1 MKKIAII
8 GGGITGLATA
18 FYLQE
23 YTHGSIDITLI
34 ESAPRLGG
42 KIASAQESGFV
53 IEGGP
58 DSFLTR
64 KTVMLDLCRKL
75 GLEGQLVGSNSA
87 KRTTYVWSRGHLHP
101 MPEGMMLMAP
111 TMVLPFL
118 RSRLVSWR
126 GKLRMGMEMFIPK
139 RPKDEDESLA
149 SFVRRRLGKEALDK
163 IAAPLMAGIFAADPE
178 MLSMQST
185 FPIFLEMERKHGSL
199 LRGILQQ
206 KRAKERIPV
215 RPGPK
220 EASPSMFMTLRGGLQ
235 QLVDAIVSRLH
246 PQTVLLNRHVL
257 SVTRDQEQYRIDLS
271 DGPCI
276 LADEIVFATPAYV
289 TANLIREIDTVLAMK
304 LRAIRYVSTATV
316 SLGFE
321 SGDIE
326 FPLDGFGFV
335 VPHNENRQI
344 TACSWSSTKFNH
356 RAPEGYA
363 LIRVFVGGARAEAL
377 AELDE
382 AALVELAREELRAIM
397 GITATPLLARTYR
410 WHKANPQ
417 YDVGHQARIADIDKI
432 VAWHPGLHLAGAAYH
447 GAGIPDCIQGAIKVA
462 RSIARKTPHK
472 QEEGCMTEIS
482 RRLFVS
488 SNGGIQVVPSPANNS
503 DRSDRSSDPR
513 DFAKN
518 PMLVYWEMTQ
528 ACALACRHCRAEAV
542 STPHPSEL
550 TRTESEDLLRQIA
563 AFDKPL
569 PHLILT
575 GGDPLKRADVYDLID
590 YAHTL
595 GLTVSITPSATPD
608 LTFDVLAKLKA
619 HGIESLGL
627 SLDGSSAARHEAVRG
642 VEGCFDW
649 TIRAAKDAAKLEIP
663 IQVNTLVS
671 QETADDLPAIYELL
685 KSLKVMR
692 WSLFFLIAV
701 GRGKMLQPVS
711 PERGEELMHWVYD
724 LSRVAPFA
732 IKTTEAPSYRRVA
745 LNRMRG
751 EGMLS
756 GEIQNTPVYRGFG
769 VRDGH
774 GIVFVSNQGDI
785 YPAGFLP
792 LAVGNVRLDNL
803 VDVYRDSPMFRALH
817 APSLFKG
824 KCGQCEY
831 RALCGGSRA
840 RAFAYTGDAL
850 ASDPFCPYEP
860 KASAVSSAMVS

>member
-23 YTHGSIDITLI
+23 YTHGAVDITLI

-53 IEGGP
+53 IDGGA

-75 GLEGQLVGSNSA
+75 GLEDQLVGSNSA

-178 MLSMQST
+178 ILSMQST
-185 FPIFLEMERKHGSL
+185 FPTFLEMERKHGSL

-220 EASPSMFMTLRGGLQ
+220 DVSPSMFMTLRGGLQ

-289 TANLIREIDTVLAMK
+289 TANLIREIDPVLAMK

-321 SGDIE
+321 SSDIN

-397 GITATPLLARTYR
+397 GITATPLLTRTYR

-417 YDVGHQARIADIDKI
+417 YDVGHQARTADIDKI

-447 GAGIPDCIQGAIKVA
+447 GSGIPDCIQGAIKVA
-462 RSIARKTPHK
+462 QSIARKTQHK
-472 QEEGCMTEIS
+472 QEEGRMTEIS

-488 SNGGIQVVPSPANNS
+488 SNGGIQVVPAPASNS
-503 DRSDRSSDPR
+503 DRPARSSGPH

-575 GGDPLKRADVYDLID
+575 GGDPLKRADIYHLID
-590 YAHTL
+590 YAHML
-595 GLTVSITPSATPD
+595 GLTVSITPTATQD
-608 LTFDVLAKLKA
+608 LTFNALLALKA

-627 SLDGSSAARHEAVRG
+627 SLDGSSVARHEAVRG

-649 TIRAAKDAAKLEIP
+649 TIDALKNAAKLEIP

-831 RALCGGSRA
+831 RVLCGGSRA

-860 KASAVSSAMVS
+860 KARAVSSAMVS

>member
-18 FYLQE
+18 FYLQK
-23 YTHGSIDITLI
+23 YTQSTVDITLI
-34 ESAPRLGG
+34 ENAPRLGG
-42 KIASAQESGFV
+42 KITSAEESGFV
-53 IEGGP
+53 VEGGP
-58 DSFLTR
+58 DSFLA
-64 KTVMLDLCRKL
+64 KKPAVLELCRDL
-75 GLEGQLVGSNSA
+75 GLNDDLIGCNNLKHN
-87 KRTTYVWSRGHLHP
+87 TYVWSRNKLHP
-101 MPEGMMLMAP
+101 LPEGMMLMAP
-111 TMVLPFL
+111 TMMLPFL
-118 RSRLVSWR
+118 RSGLISWP
-126 GKLRMGMEMFIPK
+126 GKTRMGMEMFLPPRK
-139 RPKDEDESLA
+139 AKADESLA
-149 SFVRRRLGKEALDK
+149 SFVRRRLGEEALDK

-178 MLSMQST
+178 RLSMQST
-185 FPIFLEMERKHGSL
+185 FPIFLEMERMHGSL
-199 LRGILQQ
+199 LRGVLQQ
-206 KRAKERIPV
+206 KRAKDRIPV
-215 RPGPK
+215 RPDPK
-220 EASPSMFMTLRGGLQ
+220 EVSPSMFMTLRGGLQ
-235 QLVDAIVSRLH
+235 QLVDAIVSRLYL
-246 PQTVLLNRHVL
+246 QRILLNVHVL
-257 SVTRDQEQYRIDLS
+257 TVVRDHEQYRVALS
-271 DGPCI
+271 DGSHFKT
-276 LADEIVFATPAYV
+276 DEIVFTTPAYV
-289 TANLIREIDTVLAMK
+289 TADLLQQVNPVLALK

-316 SLGFE
+316 SLGFKN
-321 SGDIE
+321 SDIK
-326 FPLDGFGFV
+326 FPVDGFGFV

-356 RAPEGYA
+356 RAPAGHA

-377 AELDE
+377 AEQDE
-382 AALVELAREELRAIM
+382 ATLVQMARLELCAIM
-397 GITATPLLARTYR
+397 EITATPVLAKVYR
-410 WHKANPQ
+410 WNKANPQ

-447 GAGIPDCIQGAIKVA
+447 GSSIPDCIQGAVKVA
-462 RSIARKTPHK
+462 QSIARKTQYK
-472 QEEGCMTEIS
+472 QEEGSMTEIS

-488 SNGGIQVVPSPANNS
+488 SNEGIQVVPPPASNS
-503 DRSDRSSDPR
+503 DRSPRSSGPR

-550 TRTESEDLLRQIA
+550 THTESENLLCQIA

-575 GGDPLKRADVYDLID
+575 GGDPLRRTDLYDLID
-590 YAHTL
+590 YAHIL
-595 GLTVSITPSATPD
+595 GITVSITPSATPD
-608 LTFDVLAKLKA
+608 LTLDVLAKLKA

-627 SLDGSSAARHEAVRG
+627 SLDGSSAFRHEAVRG

-649 TIRAAKDAAKLEIP
+649 TINALKDAAKLGIH

-671 QETADDLPAIYELL
+671 QETADDLPAVYELL

-711 PERGEELMHWVYD
+711 PERGEELMHWIYD

-756 GEIQNTPVYRGFG
+756 SEIQNTPVYRGFG
-769 VRDGH
+769 IRDGQ
-774 GIVFVSNQGDI
+774 GIMFVSNKGDI

-792 LAVGNVRLDNL
+792 LTVGNVRMDHL
-803 VDVYRDSPMFRALH
+803 VNVYRKSPMFRALH
-817 APSLFKG
+817 TPSQFKG

-831 RALCGGSRA
+831 RSLCGGSRA

-860 KASAVSSAMVS
+860 KTRAVSPMVS

>member
-23 YTHGSIDITLI
+23 YTCGSVDITLI
-34 ESAPRLGG
+34 ESSPRLGG
-42 KIASAQESGFV
+42 KIASAQERGFV
-53 IEGGP
+53 IDGGP

-75 GLEGQLVGSNSA
+75 GLEDQLVGSNGA
-87 KRTTYVWSRGHLHP
+87 KRTTYVWSRGQLNP

-118 RSRLVSWR
+118 RSRLISWP
-126 GKLRMGMEMFIPK
+126 GKVRMGMEMFIPK
-139 RPKDEDESLA
+139 RAQEEDESLA
-149 SFVRRRLGKEALDK
+149 SFVCRRLGKEALDK

-178 MLSMQST
+178 RLSLQST
-185 FPIFLEMERKHGSL
+185 FPTFLEMEQKHGSL

-206 KRAKERIPV
+206 KHAKKHIPV
-215 RPGPK
+215 PPGPK
-220 EASPSMFMTLRGGLQ
+220 DGSPSMFMTLRGGLQ
-235 QLVDAIVSRLH
+235 QLVDALVSRLP
-246 PQTVLLNRHVL
+246 PQTILLNRHLL
-257 SVTRDQEQYRIDLS
+257 SVRSDREHYRIALS
-271 DGPCI
+271 DHSCI
-276 LADEIVFATPAYV
+276 QADEVVFATPAYV
-289 TANLIREIDTVLAMK
+289 TANLIREIDPVLAMK

-316 SLGFE
+316 SLGFNH
-321 SGDIE
+321 SDIKL
-326 FPLDGFGFV
+326 PLDGFGFV
-335 VPHNENRQI
+335 VPHTENRKI

-363 LIRVFVGGARAEAL
+363 LLRVFIGGARAEAL

-382 AALVELAREELRAIM
+382 AALVDLAREELRVIM
-397 GITATPLLARTYR
+397 GITATPLLAKAYR

-432 VAWHPGLHLAGAAYH
+432 VAWHSGLHLAGSAYH
-447 GAGIPDCIQGAIKVA
+447 GSGIPDCIQAAAKVA
-462 RSIARKTPHK
+462 QSIARKTPQK

-488 SNGGIQVVPSPANNS
+488 SNGGIQVLPSPTTDHSAPS
-503 DRSDRSSDPR
+503 THSSGSR
-513 DFAKN
+513 DFTKN

-542 STPHPSEL
+542 STPHSCEL
-550 TRTESEDLLRQIA
+550 TYAESENLLRQIA

-575 GGDPLKRADVYDLID
+575 GGDPLKRADLYDLIA
-590 YAHTL
+590 YANLL
-595 GLTVSITPSATPD
+595 GMTVSITPSATPE
-608 LTFDVLAKLKA
+608 LSFDALLRLKI

-627 SLDGSSAARHEAVRG
+627 SLDGSNAARHQAVRG

-649 TIRAAKDAAKLEIP
+649 TMRALDDAAKLELP

-671 QETADDLPAIYELL
+671 QETVDDLPAIYELL

-692 WSLFFLIAV
+692 WSLFFLVAV

-711 PERGEELMHWVYD
+711 PERGEKLMHWIYD
-724 LSRVAPFA
+724 LSQVAPFA

-756 GEIQNTPVYRGFG
+756 GEIQKTPVYRGFG
-769 VRDGH
+769 IRDGH
-774 GIVFVSNQGDI
+774 GIMFISNKGDI

-792 LAVGNVRLDNL
+792 LNVGNVRSDHL
-803 VDVYRDSPMFRALH
+803 VDVYRNSPMFRALH
-817 APSLFKG
+817 TPSQFKG

-831 RALCGGSRA
+831 RSLCGGSRA

-850 ASDPFCPYEP
+850 ASDPLCPYEP
-860 KASAVSSAMVS
+860 KVRASSPIAS

>member
-23 YTHGSIDITLI
+23 YTHGAVDITLI

-42 KIASAQESGFV
+42 KITSAQGSGYV
-53 IEGGP
+53 VEGGP
-58 DSFLTR
+58 DSFITKKPAALE
-64 KTVMLDLCRKL
+64 LCRDL
-75 GLEGQLVGSNSA
+75 GLNDDLISCNNT
-87 KRTTYVWSRGHLHP
+87 KKNTYVWSREKLHP
-101 MPEGMMLMAP
+101 VPEGMMLMAP
-111 TMVLPFL
+111 TMMLPFL
-118 RSRLVSWR
+118 RSRLISWP
-126 GKLRMGMEMFIPK
+126 GKVRMGMEIFLSPRCAK
-139 RPKDEDESLA
+139 TDESLA

-178 MLSMQST
+178 RLSLQST
-185 FPIFLEMERKHGSL
+185 FPIFLEMERKYGSL

-206 KRAKERIPV
+206 KRAKEHIPV

-220 EASPSMFMTLRGGLQ
+220 QVSSAMFMTLRGGLQ
-235 QLVDAIVSRLH
+235 QLVDAIVARLH
-246 PQTVLLNRHVL
+246 LQTILLNRHVL
-257 SVTRDQEQYRIDLS
+257 TVTRDQEKYRIDLS
-271 DGPCI
+271 DGSHFR
-276 LADEIVFATPAYV
+276 ADEIVFATPAYV
-289 TANLIREIDTVLAMK
+289 TANLIREIDPVLALK
-304 LRAIRYVSTATV
+304 LREIRYVSTATV
-316 SLGFE
+316 SLGFK
-321 SGDIE
+321 SSDIKL
-326 FPLDGFGFV
+326 PLDGFGFV

-344 TACSWSSTKFNH
+344 TACSWSSMKFNH

-363 LIRVFVGGARAEAL
+363 LIRVFIGGARAEAL
-377 AELDE
+377 AEQDE
-382 AALVELAREELRAIM
+382 AALLQLARLELCAIM
-397 GITATPLLARTYR
+397 GITATPVLTKVYR

-417 YDVGHQARIADIDKI
+417 YDVGHQARIAEIDKI

-462 RSIARKTPHK
+462 QSLTRTTQHK
-472 QEEGCMTEIS
+472 QEEGNMTEIS

-488 SNGGIQVVPSPANNS
+488 SNGGVQVIPSPASNS
-503 DRSDRSSDPR
+503 DSSARNPGPR

-550 TRTESEDLLRQIA
+550 AHAESKTLLRQIA
-563 AFDKPL
+563 TFDKPL

-575 GGDPLKRADVYDLID
+575 GGDPLKRADLYELID

-595 GLTVSITPSATPD
+595 GLTVSITPSATGD

-627 SLDGSSAARHEAVRG
+627 SLDGSSAVRHEAVRG

-649 TIRAAKDAAKLEIP
+649 TIRAAMDAEKLKMP

-685 KSLKVMR
+685 KSVKVMR

-711 PERGEELMHWVYD
+711 PERGEELMHWIYD
-724 LSRVAPFA
+724 LARVAPFA
-732 IKTTEAPSYRRVA
+732 VKTTEAPSYRRVA
-745 LNRMRG
+745 LNRMR
-751 EGMLS
+751 EDGMLS
-756 GEIQNTPVYRGFG
+756 AEIQGTPVYRGFG
-769 VRDGH
+769 IRDGH
-774 GIVFVSNQGDI
+774 GIMFVSNQGDI

-792 LAVGNVRLDNL
+792 LTVGNVRVDNL
-803 VDVYRDSPMFRALH
+803 VDVYRSSPMFRALH
-817 APSLFKG
+817 TPSQFKG
-824 KCGQCEY
+824 KCGLCEY

-860 KASAVSSAMVS
+860 KAGAVAQVAS

>member
-18 FYLQE
+18 FYLQK
-23 YTHGSIDITLI
+23 YTHGAVDITLI

-42 KIASAQESGFV
+42 KITSAQESGFV
-53 IEGGP
+53 VEGGP
-58 DSFLTR
+58 DSFLT
-64 KTVMLDLCRKL
+64 KKPAVLELCRD
-75 GLEGQLVGSNSA
+75 LELNDDLIGCNNLKQN
-87 KRTTYVWSRGHLHP
+87 TYVWSRNKLHP
-101 MPEGMMLMAP
+101 MPEGMMLMVP
-111 TMVLPFL
+111 TMMLPFF
-118 RSRLVSWR
+118 RSRLVSWP
-126 GKLRMGMEMFIPK
+126 GKMRMGMEMFLPPRK
-139 RPKDEDESLA
+139 AKADESLA
-149 SFVRRRLGKEALDK
+149 NFVRRRLGAEALEK

-178 MLSMQST
+178 RLSLQST
-185 FPIFLEMERKHGSL
+185 FPIFVEMEQKHGSL

-206 KRAKERIPV
+206 KRAKEHIPV

-220 EASPSMFMTLRGGLQ
+220 EVSPSMFMTLRGGLQ

-246 PQTVLLNRHVL
+246 LQTILLNVHVL
-257 SVTRDQEQYRIDLS
+257 AVTRDHEQYRISLS
-271 DGPCI
+271 DGSHFN
-276 LADEIVFATPAYV
+276 ADEIVFATPASV
-289 TANLIREIDTVLAMK
+289 TANLVREIDPVLALK
-304 LRAIRYVSTATV
+304 LRAVRYVSTATV
-316 SLGFE
+316 SLGFK
-321 SGDIE
+321 SSDIE
-326 FPLDGFGFV
+326 RPLDGFGFV
-335 VPHNENRQI
+335 VPHSENRQI

-377 AELDE
+377 AEQGE
-382 AALVELAREELRAIM
+382 AALVELARQELRAIM
-397 GITATPLLARTYR
+397 GIAATPVLAKVYR

-432 VAWHPGLHLAGAAYH
+432 VALHPGLHLAGAAYH
-447 GAGIPDCIQGAIKVA
+447 GAGIPDCIQGAITVA
-462 RSIARKTPHK
+462 QSIALKTHHK
-472 QEEGCMTEIS
+472 QEEGSMTEIS

-488 SNGGIQVVPSPANNS
+488 SNGGIQVIPSPANNS
-503 DRSDRSSDPR
+503 DRNAHNSGSHDYSQ
-513 DFAKN
+513 N

-550 TRTESEDLLRQIA
+550 THAESKTLLRQIA

-575 GGDPLKRADVYDLID
+575 GGDPLKRADLYDLID
-590 YAHTL
+590 EAHIL

-608 LTFDVLAKLKA
+608 LTFDALAKLKA

-627 SLDGSSAARHEAVRG
+627 SLDGSSAVRHEAVRG

-649 TIRAAKDAAKLEIP
+649 TIRAAEDAAKLGMP

-685 KSLKVMR
+685 KSLKAMR

-724 LSRVAPFA
+724 LSRAAPFA

-751 EGMLS
+751 EGMPS
-756 GEIQNTPVYRGFG
+756 AEIQGTPVYRGFG
-769 VRDGH
+769 IRDGH
-774 GIVFVSNQGDI
+774 GIMFISNKGDI

-792 LAVGNVRLDNL
+792 LTVGNVRMDHL
-803 VDVYRDSPMFRALH
+803 VDIYRNSPMFRALH
-817 APSLFKG
+817 TPSQFKG

-840 RAFAYTGDAL
+840 RAFAYTGDPL

-860 KASAVSSAMVS
+860 KARAESPMAG

>member
-1 MKKIAII
+1 MKRVAII
-8 GGGITGLATA
+8 GGGITGLTTA
-18 FYLQE
+18 FYLQK
-23 YTHGSIDITLI
+23 YAPAADVTLI
-34 ESAPRLGG
+34 ENTHRLGG
-42 KIASAQESGFV
+42 KIVSAQESGFV

-64 KTVMLDLCRKL
+64 KPAVMELCHDL
-75 GLEGQLVGSNSA
+75 GLDEDLIGSNTVKKS
-87 KRTTYVWSRGHLHP
+87 TYVWSRDNLHP
-101 MPEGMMLMAP
+101 LPEGMMSMAP
-111 TMVLPFL
+111 TKVLPFL
-118 RSRLVSWR
+118 RSRLISWP
-126 GKLRMGMEMFIPK
+126 GKMRMGMEIFVPPRKAMA
-139 RPKDEDESLA
+139 DESLA

-178 MLSMQST
+178 ILSMQST
-185 FPIFLEMERKHGSL
+185 FPTFLEMERKHGSL
-199 LRGILQQ
+199 LCAILHQ
-206 KRAKERIPV
+206 KRAKRDTPAIS
-215 RPGPK
+215 GAK
-220 EASPSMFMTLRGGLQ
+220 DISPPMFMTLRGGLQ

-257 SVTRDQEQYRIDLS
+257 TVTQDKEQYRIAFE
-271 DGPCI
+271 DGSCI
-276 LADEIVFATPAYV
+276 LADDIVFATPAYV
-289 TANLIREIDTVLAMK
+289 IADLLQQIDPVLALK

-316 SLGFE
+316 SLGFRN
-321 SGDIE
+321 SDIN

-335 VPHNENRQI
+335 VPHKENRQI

-363 LIRVFVGGARAEAL
+363 LIRVFLGGARAEAL
-377 AELDE
+377 AEQDE
-382 AALVELAREELRAIM
+382 AALVELARLELFASM
-397 GITATPLLARTYR
+397 GISATPVLSKVYC

-417 YDVGHQARIADIDKI
+417 YDVGHQARTADIDKV

-447 GAGIPDCIQGAIKVA
+447 GAGIPDCIQGAVKVA
-462 RSIARKTPHK
+462 QSIARTIQHK
-472 QEEGCMTEIS
+472 QEEGSMTEIS

-488 SNGGIQVVPSPANNS
+488 SNGGVQVVPARADNS
-503 DRSDRSSDPR
+503 ARSTHSSGPR
-513 DFAKN
+513 DFAKD
-518 PMLVYWEMTQ
+518 PILVYWEMTQ

-550 TRTESEDLLRQIA
+550 THIESEDLLRQIA

-575 GGDPLKRADVYDLID
+575 GGDPLQRADLYDLID
-590 YAHTL
+590 YAHML

-608 LTFDVLAKLKA
+608 LTFDALLRLKV
-619 HGIESLGL
+619 HGMESLGL
-627 SLDGSSAARHEAVRG
+627 SLDGSSAVRHEAVRG
-642 VEGCFDW
+642 VEGCFNW
-649 TIRAAKDAAKLEIP
+649 TIRAAKDAAKLEMP

-711 PERGEELMHWVYD
+711 PERGEELMHWIYD

-756 GEIQNTPVYRGFG
+756 GEIQDTTVYRGFG

-774 GIVFVSNQGDI
+774 GILFVSNKGDI

-792 LAVGNVRLDNL
+792 LTVGNVRRDHL
-803 VDVYRDSPMFRALH
+803 VDVYRNSPMFRALH
-817 APSLFKG
+817 TPSQFKG

-840 RAFAYTGDAL
+840 RAYAYTGDAL
-850 ASDPFCPYEP
+850 ASDPFCPYKP
-860 KASAVSSAMVS
+860 KGRAESPMAS

>member
-1 MKKIAII
+1 MKRIAII

-23 YTHGSIDITLI
+23 YAHDAVDITLI
-34 ESAPRLGG
+34 EGAPRLGG

-53 IEGGP
+53 VEGGP
-58 DSFLTR
+58 DSFITQ
-64 KTVMLDLCRKL
+64 KTAALELCRDL
-75 GLEGQLVGSNSA
+75 GLNKDLVGCNHS
-87 KRTTYVWSRGHLHP
+87 TTPTYVWSRGKLHP

-111 TMVLPFL
+111 TMMLPFL
-118 RSRLVSWR
+118 RSGLISWP
-126 GKLRMGMEMFIPK
+126 GKARMGMEMLVPK
-139 RPKDEDESLA
+139 RVDDEDESLA
-149 SFVRRRLGKEALDK
+149 SFVRRRFGNEALDK

-178 MLSMQST
+178 KLSLQST
-185 FPIFLEMERKHGSL
+185 FPMFLEMERKHGSL
-199 LRGILQQ
+199 LRGILRQ
-206 KRAKERIPV
+206 KRRKEQIPV

-220 EASPSMFMTLRGGLQ
+220 QVPPPMFVTLRGGLQ
-235 QLVDAIVSRLH
+235 QLVDAIVARL
-246 PQTVLLNRHVL
+246 PMQTILLNRHVL
-257 SVTRDQEQYRIDLS
+257 AVTRDREQYRIALS
-271 DGPCI
+271 DGSHF
-276 LADEIVFATPAYV
+276 LADEIVFATPACV
-289 TANLIREIDTVLAMK
+289 TANLVREIDPVLALK
-304 LRAIRYVSTATV
+304 LRAVRYVSTATV
-316 SLGFE
+316 SLGFKR
-321 SGDIE
+321 SDIE
-326 FPLDGFGFV
+326 LPLDGFGFV

-356 RAPEGYA
+356 RAPEGHT
-363 LIRVFVGGARAEAL
+363 LMRVFVGGARAEAL
-377 AELDE
+377 AEQDE
-382 AALVELAREELRAIM
+382 TALVELARQELRATM
-397 GITATPLLARTYR
+397 GIGATPVLTKVYR

-417 YDVGHQARIADIDKI
+417 YDVGHQARTADIDKI
-432 VAWHPGLHLAGAAYH
+432 VGWHHGLHLAGAAYH

-462 RSIARKTPHK
+462 RSIARKTQHP
-472 QEEGCMTEIS
+472 QEEGSMTEIS

-488 SNGGIQVVPSPANNS
+488 SNGGVQVVPSPADNS
-503 DRSDRSSDPR
+503 AHPTHNSGPR
-513 DFAKN
+513 DFAKD

-550 TRTESEDLLRQIA
+550 THTESEDLLRQIA

-575 GGDPLKRADVYDLID
+575 GGDPLKRADLYELIG

-595 GLTVSITPSATPD
+595 GLTVSITPSATGD
-608 LTFDVLAKLKA
+608 LTFEVLAKLKA

-649 TIRAAKDAAKLEIP
+649 TIRAAEDAAKLGTP

-724 LSRVAPFA
+724 LARAAPFA

-756 GEIQNTPVYRGFG
+756 GEIQTTPVYRGFG

-774 GIVFVSNQGDI
+774 GIMFVSNQGDI

-792 LAVGNVRLDNL
+792 LTVGNVRRDHL
-803 VDVYRDSPMFRALH
+803 VDVYRNSPMFRALH
-817 APSLFKG
+817 TPSQFKG

-860 KASAVSSAMVS
+860 KARAGSPMAS